1 VFLLELVVREEE
13 NTRIQPFF
21 PLQESS
27 DTNSWIAFVQKK
39 IICHRTCAV
48 QLGVF
53 TSLAKAMS
61 AVVALDTKVY

>member
-1 VFLLELVVREEE
+1 MCF
-13 NTRIQPFF
+13 TRIGGKGGEKYPDSTFF
-21 PLQESS
+21 LLQESS